1 MSKAKEAAFI
11 AASFAFDT
19 NEIVRILLLHKL
31 VVAAFVLLYRNP
43 QKPN

>member
-1 MSKAKEAAFI
+1 MSIAKEAAFI
-11 AASFAFDT
+11 AASFAIYT